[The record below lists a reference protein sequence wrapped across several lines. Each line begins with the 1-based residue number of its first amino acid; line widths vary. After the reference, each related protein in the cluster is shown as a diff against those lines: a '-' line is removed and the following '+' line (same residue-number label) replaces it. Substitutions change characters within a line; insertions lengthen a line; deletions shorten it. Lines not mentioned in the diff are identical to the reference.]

1 MAHQAYL
8 DSSVVLR
15 KLLRQSAAIPDLK
28 PWRLFSSQLLDV
40 EVRRTLLSFHAER
53 MLSAQRLAQRMNEWI
68 LFRGAIDLVPLS
80 DGILQRAAE
89 PFPTLLR
96 SLDAIHLATALGWA
110 AQMQEP
116 VTVLTHDE
124 KLGIAASACGFPVV
138 P

>member
-1 MAHQAYL
+1 MAHWAYI

-15 KLLRQSAAIPDLK
+15 RLLPQSGAIPDLK
-28 PWRLFSSQLLDV
+28 PWRLFSSQILDV
-40 EVRRTLLSFHAER
+40 EVRRTLLRFHAER
-53 MLSAQRLAQRMNEWI
+53 MLSAPRLGQRMKEWF
-68 LFRGAIDLVPLS
+68 LFRDAIDMVPLS

-96 SLDAIHLATALGWA
+96 SLDAIHLATAMGWSA
-110 AQMQEP
+110 HTREP

-124 KLGIAASACGFPVV
+124 RLGVAASACGFPVV